1 MELLRVREG
10 QREGGAITGPT
21 GGRRG
26 EEREV
31 PAHTMDARLTG
42 SKHSSLTKIKASEF
56 FFVLFFLST
65 GLFFFNCNKIYYPQ
79 QEAAKMDTE
88 LSSTWSKA

>member
-1 MELLRVREG
+1 VELLRVREG

-65 GLFFFNCNKIYYPQ
+65 GLFFIIAIKFI
-79 QEAAKMDTE
+79 TR
-88 LSSTWSKA
+88 SKKLLRWIQS